1 MALTKKDEGTA
12 KEPTPDMVRA
22 PFFKEEQDMDAQEIK
37 ETSKKYVLQ
46 TWSNCVQTSG
56 GFCI

>member
-1 MALTKKDEGTA
+1 
-12 KEPTPDMVRA
+12 MVRA
-22 PFFKEEQDMDAQEIK
+22 PFFKEEQDMNAQEIK

>member
-1 MALTKKDEGTA
+1 
-12 KEPTPDMVRA
+12 MVRA
-22 PFFKEEQDMDAQEIK
+22 PFFKEEQDMNAQEIK

-46 TWSNCVQTSG
+46 TWSNCVQTPG